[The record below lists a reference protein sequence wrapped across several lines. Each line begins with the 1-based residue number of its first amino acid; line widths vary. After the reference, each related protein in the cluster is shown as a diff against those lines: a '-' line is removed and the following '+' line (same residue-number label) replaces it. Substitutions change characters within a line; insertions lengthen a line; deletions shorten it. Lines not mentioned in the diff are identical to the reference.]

1 MRNAVCL
8 LAGLLALSGAAEL
21 RAQERIVPKEEIL
34 QQLLPLGQ
42 SRAISAQ
49 QRTSVNLPTV
59 TFEFNSATLT
69 EQGKRQLDELAAALA
84 EGRLSER
91 TVQIKGHTDSIG
103 SDGYNMALSDRRA
116 AAARSYLVEV
126 HQLGP
131 EQLEAIGYGETEPL
145 PDRPTTAAGQRRVEV
160 VINPMP

>member
-1 MRNAVCL
+1 MRNVLYL

-21 RAQERIVPKEEIL
+21 RAQEQIVTKEQIL
-34 QQLLPLGQ
+34 QQLLGP
-42 SRAISAQ
+42 SKAISAQ

>member
-21 RAQERIVPKEEIL
+21 RAQEQIVTKEQIL
-34 QQLLPLGQ
+34 QQLLG
-42 SRAISAQ
+42 SSKAISAR
-49 QRTSVNLPTV
+49 QRTSVSLPTV

-69 EQGKRQLDELAAALA
+69 EQGKRQLDELAEALA

-91 TVQIKGHTDSIG
+91 TVLIAGHTDSIG

-116 AAARSYLVEV
+116 ASARSYLVEV
-126 HQLGP
+126 HQLSP
-131 EQLEAIGYGETEPL
+131 EQLQAIGYGETKPL

-160 VINPMP
+160 VIEPLS

>member
-1 MRNAVCL
+1 MRNAVYL
-8 LAGLLALSGAAEL
+8 LAGLLAWGGAEL
-21 RAQERIVPKEEIL
+21 HAQEEIVTKEQIL
-34 QQLLPLGQ
+34 QQLLG
-42 SRAISAQ
+42 SSKAISSR

-69 EQGKRQLDELAAALA
+69 EQGKLQLDELAAALA

-91 TVQIKGHTDSIG
+91 TVRIKGHTDSIG
-103 SDGYNMALSDRRA
+103 SDSYNMALSDRRA
-116 AAARSYLVEV
+116 ASARNYLVEV
-126 HQLGP
+126 HQLSS

-160 VINPMP
+160 VIEPLS